1 MALTQR
7 TIVGQV
13 EVQRDGTLQV
23 RLHKQILN
31 GDEVKSDQYHRMALP
46 PGVPLAYAMKT
57 VNAHL
62 ESMGEAAVGDEEI
75 ARIARLV
82 EVEHTPE
89 AVAAYAESLKAQE
102 AAAEP
107 EL

>member
-1 MALTQR
+1 MALRQR

-23 RLHKQILN
+23 RFHKQILN
-31 GDEVKSDQYHRMALP
+31 GEEVKSDQYHRTALP
-46 PGVPLAYAMKT
+46 PGIPLRDQMKL

-62 ESMGEAAVGDEEI
+62 EAMGEAAVSDEEI

-89 AVAAYAESLKAQE
+89 AVAAYE
-102 AAAEP
+102 AKIAALEP